1 MILRRFSEAIAQ
13 KDWFTVT
20 IELVILVVGIF
31 LGLQVDDWNE
41 ARKDRNDEQQ
51 IVERLHADVMLADRL
66 TLRIRDR
73 LLGRLDHIKEA
84 GELLFHDE
92 SPATIDTEL
101 CASIAATSLTAIN
114 APRLAAF
121 DELVGTGRL
130 DILQNADLLRALI
143 SLEQYRAALASLVNT
158 TSSESSLVFLPS
170 AFPGLLRASTYPEPN
185 TGEIRISVTCDLE
198 AMRASP
204 AFLNQFSYNADTYDV
219 FIRDGLQP
227 WNEQFSRVHAI
238 LDEALGIE
246 H

>member
-20 IELVILVVGIF
+20 IELTILIVGIF

-51 IVERLHADVMLADRL
+51 IVERLHDDVMLADQL

-73 LLGRLDHIKEA
+73 LLGRLDHIKDASER
-84 GELLFHDE
+84 LFDNAPPE
-92 SPATIDTEL
+92 NIDTEM
-101 CASIAATSLTAIN
+101 CSSIAATSLTAIN
-114 APRLAAF
+114 TPRLAAF

-130 DILQNADLLRALI
+130 DILQNAELLHALI

-158 TSSESSLVFLPS
+158 TSSEGSLVFLPA
-170 AFPGLLRASTYPEPN
+170 AFPELLRVNTYLEPD
-185 TGEIRISVTCDLE
+185 TGEIRISVTCDAE
-198 AMRASP
+198 AMRASQ

-238 LDEALGIE
+238 LDGALGIE